1 MDDVPVKI
9 VERYKPPPASVYQL
23 PQSILNRLGQ
33 GGQRQEKEDDH
44 AEYDF
49 QLEKCV
55 LEKAQRWHQ
64 LRQQQRQERQERQE
78 KRKRELEAKQ
88 KAILGAVEYPSASS
102 SSSEDNI
109 DDDEDKHKQQQS
121 HGEITQ
127 KETEKPDSFIKPKS
141 IIVCNFNNILQ
152 PTILTSSSGNG
163 TTMASSCDTSNA
175 TSKQA
180 AVNGPTHKRNSSFNY
195 ADFEYNMNS
204 TPFDNCELKTIN
216 DLDILA
222 QVLHQTQLEE
232 RRDQQQPTIEQLK
245 ELPTLTTAP
254 DPAPAELTV
263 TTLAETKAALD
274 SVNFHVNCDEDDGD
288 DSIPSGRVQD
298 TSISS
303 SSASAF
309 YQTPN
314 YSPSQQQQQFQ
325 AYQLQGYN
333 QLYYPQQQQVYHS
346 QHNYFNGF
354 GTPPNTQDTP
364 SPWTT
369 QTTRLAPQQ
378 HQQLLQQEVDI
389 KSKSVPDIL
398 RELKTELQQQADKRR
413 NRLHSHNEKNHRHE
427 HDKEKV
433 LEDNSK
439 EMLTRMDS
447 NQMYLGLAGPAQ
459 KLAKRISMMGFPLER
474 VAKVVNL
481 CGIDDKKIIEHLIP
495 LGELMDLGFD
505 ETKISAALMKFNNNK
520 DKALDYLIN

>member
-102 SSSEDNI
+102 SEDDI
-109 DDDEDKHKQQQS
+109 DDDEDKQSQQQS
-121 HGEITQ
+121 HGQITQ
-127 KETEKPDSFIKPKS
+127 KEPEKHDSPIKPKS

-163 TTMASSCDTSNA
+163 TPMANSCDTSNA
-175 TSKQA
+175 TSKQT

-232 RRDQQQPTIEQLK
+232 RRDQQQPTNEQAK

-254 DPAPAELTV
+254 EPAPAELTV

-288 DSIPSGRVQD
+288 NSIPSRRVQD
-298 TSISS
+298 TSVSS

-333 QLYYPQQQQVYHS
+333 QLYYPQQEQQVYHN

-354 GTPPNTQDTP
+354 GTPPNTQHTS

-369 QTTRLAPQQ
+369 QTICLAPQQ

-413 NRLHSHNEKNHRHE
+413 NRLHSHNEKDHRQE
-427 HDKEKV
+427 RDTEKEF
-433 LEDNSK
+433 EDNSK
-439 EMLTRMDS
+439 EMLARADS
-447 NQMYLGLAGPAQ
+447 NQMYQGLAGPAR

-520 DKALDYLIN
+520 DKALDDLIN